1 VGNAERGTGPRS
13 ALQNKNQTMNRY
25 FAIYHGLHDH
35 ARWGVAMERKL
46 GGPRAELLMLC
57 RTEAEA
63 EHYSALM
70 NEQFESKAKSAAQVA
85 PVAVASAEGN

>member
-1 VGNAERGTGPRS
+1 
-13 ALQNKNQTMNRY
+13 MNRY

-70 NEQFESKAKSAAQVA
+70 NERFEAKGKSGVEVA